1 MNFTWRV
8 KLLGSNITQLLQQGF
23 AVNLDE
29 CVDGEHWVL
38 GCSSHELERKVKRY
52 GHKAITQYEVIR

>member
-8 KLLGSNITQLLQQGF
+8 KLLGCNITQLLQQGF
-23 AVNLDE
+23 DVNLEGCVEGE
-29 CVDGEHWVL
+29 CWVL

-52 GHKAITQYEVIR
+52 GHKTITQYEAIR